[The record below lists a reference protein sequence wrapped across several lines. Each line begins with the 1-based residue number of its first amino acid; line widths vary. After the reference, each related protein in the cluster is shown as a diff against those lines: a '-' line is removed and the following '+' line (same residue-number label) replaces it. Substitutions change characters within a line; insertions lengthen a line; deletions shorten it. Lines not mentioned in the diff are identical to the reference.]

1 MARALGW
8 QPRGSGFES
17 HLLHLKGQIDIFID
31 LSFFIFHKNSIF
43 LENSKMIIKKQELIK
58 IIERLSREIELNCNK
73 EMSFH
78 ENYYWET
85 KPNDSFNLN
94 VTPEL
99 VMGELNNDWDDLRRL
114 LDKENVSLSYD
125 LKRLSSILLLLEFKL
140 GSDWISQDNEEI

>member
-1 MARALGW
+1 
-8 QPRGSGFES
+8 
-17 HLLHLKGQIDIFID
+17 
-31 LSFFIFHKNSIF
+31 
-43 LENSKMIIKKQELIK
+43 MIIKKQELIK